1 MDNEQ
6 ASDWDN
12 GGVIKFEGAIGVFPG
27 RHVRGKGGLAEEV
40 QGEFRLREELVPQ
53 EVGERIGDAG
63 KDGKEVG
70 FEIAD
75 GAFGYVAAMEIR
87 WDKQESAVS
96 IFNNGATILK
106 AGLIVKD
113 LEINAVTF
121 GLEARHDAVSGRN
134 AMSVVA

>member
-1 MDNEQ
+1 M
-6 ASDWDN
+6 
-12 GGVIKFEGAIGVFPG
+12 FPG
-27 RHVRGKGGLAEEV
+27 RHVRGKGGIEEEV

-87 WDKQESAVS
+87 WDNMESAVS
-96 IFNNGATILK
+96 IFNNGVTILG
-106 AGLIVKD
+106 AGLVVEY
-113 LEINAVTF
+113 LYINDVAF
-121 GLEARHDAVSGRN
+121 GHEARHDTVVGRN
-134 AMSVVA
+134 MIAAVV